1 MFPNKIFSVRSF
13 GRKLEID
20 EEIIDNN
27 CEARFNIGTI

>member
-1 MFPNKIFSVRSF
+1 MFLNKIFSARSF

-27 CEARFNIGTI
+27 CEAYFNIGTI